1 MMQMKIVITLHVYLL
16 HCLNCIYG
24 EKAKK
29 LQKITSMELNLKSKE
44 DSTSSLLYIYSK
56 LWGYA

>member
-16 HCLNCIYG
+16 HCLNCILE

-29 LQKITSMELNLKSKE
+29 LQKITSMELNLKSKK
-44 DSTSSLLYIYSK
+44 DSTSSLLYI
-56 LWGYA
+56 

>member
-16 HCLNCIYG
+16 HCLKRIYG

-44 DSTSSLLYIYSK
+44 DSTSSLLYI
-56 LWGYA
+56 